1 MARLDVYQLPGRTK
15 HGHVVDVQADLLSH
29 LSTRVVVPL
38 LPISEFRHVAAE
50 LNPVI
55 PIDGQDHILVPQAI
69 ATVPRR
75 ELKTCVGTL
84 STHHDV
90 ILRAIDVLLSGV

>member
-38 LPISEFRHVAAE
+38 LPISEFRHIAAE

-55 PIDGQDHILVPQAI
+55 RSTARTTSWCRRRL
-69 ATVPRR
+69 PRFR
-75 ELKTCVGTL
+75 
-84 STHHDV
+84 D
-90 ILRAIDVLLSGV
+90 AN